1 MSTVY
6 DHREDRTGG
15 GMLSQWKELG
25 RPSNRRRIFI
35 GVAIFVF
42 MQFAGSNAINYYSP
56 RIFRSVGLTG
66 SSTSLYAT
74 GIYGIVRLLCVIIA
88 MYFVVDRYGRRKMLM
103 GGAVVM
109 LIAMVSGRDRVFFF
123 RSSG

>member
-1 MSTVY
+1 MATVY

-15 GMLSQWKELG
+15 GMLSRWKELG

-35 GVAIFVF
+35 GVVIFIF

-56 RIFRSVGLTG
+56 RIFKSVGLTG

-74 GIYGIVRLLCVIIA
+74 GIYGVVRLVCVIIA
-88 MYFVVDRYGRRKMLM
+88 MYFVVDRYGRRNMLM

-109 LIAMVSGRDRVFFF
+109 LIAMVS
-123 RSSG
+123 